1 DATGLTLTPGF
12 IDSHAHS
19 DSMILNWVDLKEK
32 VEQGITL
39 SIAGNCG
46 SSPAPLSRDVK
57 EPTDLGGFGTNLE
70 ICKTMGTFLN
80 TVKKIDFGSSTAF
93 LVGHSAVR
101 KAVMGMENRK
111 ATGEELEKMKFYLRD
126 AMENGATGMSFGLY
140 YTPSCYAHEDEVFA
154 LAKIVGEYGG
164 VISSHIR
171 NEGDFLEEAVEE
183 FINIIRV
190 SGARGVI
197 SHHKSA
203 IERNWGKVK
212 NTLRMIDDANQEG
225 LDIYVDVYPYVAS
238 RTSLSARFIP
248 KKYHA
253 MGLVNVLSDPD
264 LRAEIKAWGNEVC
277 GENLEWTLVTNCSAY
292 PEYEGK
298 RVPEIALLHG
308 KDEYETVYD
317 MIAHSKSA
325 PQACYF
331 TMCEED
337 IETVMRHPRAMLCTD
352 SGVAGANK
360 VYHPRLRASFPR
372 FISRYVRDK
381 GVMPLAEAIRR
392 VTSLPAH
399 VYGIKNKGL
408 VKEGYDADLVL
419 FDYSKIKDNAEFTNC
434 SLPNDGLNFVFIAG
448 EIVAEN
454 GVYNGKR
461 KGKAI
466 IRTK

>member
-1 DATGLTLTPGF
+1 
-12 IDSHAHS
+12 
-19 DSMILNWVDLKEK
+19 M
-32 VEQGITL
+32 
-39 SIAGNCG
+39 
-46 SSPAPLSRDVK
+46 
-57 EPTDLGGFGTNLE
+57 GG
-70 ICKTMGTFLN
+70 C
-80 TVKKIDFGSSTAF
+80 
-93 LVGHSAVR
+93 
-101 KAVMGMENRK
+101 
-111 ATGEELEKMKFYLRD
+111 
-126 AMENGATGMSFGLY
+126 
-140 YTPSCYAHEDEVFA
+140 
-154 LAKIVGEYGG
+154 
-164 VISSHIR
+164 
-171 NEGDFLEEAVEE
+171 
-183 FINIIRV
+183 
-190 SGARGVI
+190 
-197 SHHKSA
+197 
-203 IERNWGKVK
+203 
-212 NTLRMIDDANQEG
+212 
-225 LDIYVDVYPYVAS
+225 
-238 RTSLSARFIP
+238 
-248 KKYHA
+248 
-253 MGLVNVLSDPD
+253 
-264 LRAEIKAWGNEVC
+264 
-277 GENLEWTLVTNCSAY
+277 
-292 PEYEGK
+292 EYEGK